1 MEEVYEA
8 TELSQLQNVENEI
21 INFNDQSQNAV
32 NETIERHHESI
43 GKHQVEIDE
52 IKDDFFTRTF
62 LIEESKNGIQDL
74 QLKISMLKSKIKE
87 TEKHREKVVERI
99 EIVKRQI
106 ALKKGQIN
114 PGLPPSR
121 IQKFSRFAA
130 DESHTGDQCVIC
142 IEDVEIGKT

>member
-32 NETIERHHESI
+32 NETIERHNESI

-62 LIEESKNGIQDL
+62 LIEESENGIQDL
-74 QLKISMLKSKIKE
+74 QFKISMLKSKIKE

-106 ALKKGQIN
+106 A
-114 PGLPPSR
+114 
-121 IQKFSRFAA
+121 
-130 DESHTGDQCVIC
+130 
-142 IEDVEIGKT
+142 